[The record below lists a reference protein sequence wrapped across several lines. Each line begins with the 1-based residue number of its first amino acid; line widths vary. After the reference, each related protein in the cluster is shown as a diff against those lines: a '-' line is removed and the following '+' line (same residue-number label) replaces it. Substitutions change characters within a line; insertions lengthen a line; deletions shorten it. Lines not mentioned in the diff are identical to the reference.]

1 MVKRLVAVL
10 LGALAGA
17 GLWFGVAKLRAIA
30 AEQDT
35 VTVDG
40 CADAGLMNC
49 VDYEAGTAATP
60 EACKVW
66 LRSDGDLKALSA
78 CLHERRAREDALK
91 LKELQRAQG
100 AAKSI

>member
-1 MVKRLVAVL
+1 MVKRILAVL

-35 VTVDG
+35 VVVHD

-49 VDYEAGTAATP
+49 VGFAAPAGQTP
-60 EACKVW
+60 EACKAW
-66 LRSDGDLKALSA
+66 LKSDGDLGALSA
-78 CLHERRAREDALK
+78 CLQARRAREDALK
-91 LKELQRAQG
+91 LKALEQARE
-100 AAKSI
+100 AATSI

>member
-1 MVKRLVAVL
+1 MVKRVLAVL
-10 LGALAGA
+10 LGVLVGA

-35 VTVDG
+35 VVVHD
-40 CADAGLMNC
+40 CVDAGLVNC
-49 VDYEAGTAATP
+49 VDFAPAEQTP

-66 LRSDGDLKALSA
+66 LKSDGDLSALSA
-78 CLHERRAREDALK
+78 CLHARRAREDALK
-91 LKELQRAQG
+91 LQELQRAQS